1 MFSALAAAV
10 WIIAA
15 VSLAWAGAVLG
26 PESRSGMD
34 GFVLLLFTVV
44 PIRPFSWV
52 MAVVFV
58 GQAIKVGSRAFRGTP
73 SLVISSDGL
82 TLPRGD
88 VAPWPAVRSAA
99 LDAQGNLVISLRT
112 RDNARDNERW
122 LERVRLLRRK
132 GEEESVTLSASDLG
146 TDPAGVVKDLARWL
160 AEVRP
165 PGGEV

>member
-1 MFSALAAAV
+1 MVASVFLVTAL
-10 WIIAA
+10 
-15 VSLAWAGAVLG
+15 SLAWIGVVLG

-34 GFVLLLFTVV
+34 GLALVLFTVV

-52 MAVVFV
+52 MAVIFAVLGV
-58 GQAIKVGSRAFRGTP
+58 RVVRRAIRDAP

-88 VAPWPAVRSAA
+88 VAPWSAVRSAS
-99 LDAQGNLVISLRT
+99 LDAQGNVVIELAASNSV
-112 RDNARDNERW
+112 RDEKRWFERM
-122 LERVRLLRRK
+122 RRPRRI
-132 GEEESVTLSASDLG
+132 GEGESVTLSSFDLG
-146 TDPAGVVKDLARWL
+146 TDPAAVAEDLSRRL